1 MIIKQTKEMTDSE
14 RIAAENSNNQYLRT
28 LTYAPIGMI
37 IPFGG
42 SVIPNAFL
50 LCDGSVLNTTE
61 YADLFN
67 AIGYTYGGSGDTFKI
82 PDFVSTT
89 LNDVSVKFI
98 IKTANGITEKERLE
112 ILGNVDQ
119 TYNPESENAQSGKAV
134 AQAVDGSVPKKR
146 FNSFGA
152 PFSSVLA
159 INNYDPTSDGNFP
172 SDSAYKYIDVHDVD
186 YNGKDVESAYV
197 YTGKIPTRGAGGN
210 LWTGMPIDDSDCVP
224 KKYVDDAVANA
235 GGGGSVDLSNYYTK
249 AEIDKIVGDIE
260 TLLGGI

>member
-134 AQAVDGSVPKKR
+134 AAAIEGIEIPSADQTYNPESENAQSGKAV
-146 FNSFGA
+146 A
-152 PFSSVLA
+152 AALQEA
-159 INNYDPTSDGNFP
+159 
-172 SDSAYKYIDVHDVD
+172 
-186 YNGKDVESAYV
+186 KDE
-197 YTGKIPTRGAGGN
+197 
-210 LWTGMPIDDSDCVP
+210 CVP
-224 KKYVDDAVANA
+224 IP
-235 GGGGSVDLSNYYTK
+235 NYKETY
-249 AEIDKIVGDIE
+249 GIE
-260 TLLGGI
+260 KVMVY